1 MKESIIVAL
10 LTTIIV
16 LLDEKKSLF
25 VNAEQEENPAT
36 YSNGTGDG
44 ELGSN
49 DEIFL
54 FFIFLFFALCVSLFG
69 SFLFYVSYLD
79 DRIMKL
85 YVDEGNLVEGEVV
98 ATEFTRGVD
107 AGDAEDSIGKNF
119 NNSQKEYFVSIEYS
133 ILLSEN
139 YPIRIR
145 KQLRVL
151 KGDFFHPGKNPAG
164 GYCDPLSLN
173 CASSGGNV
181 IEPTKKPIIEIIASR
196 DSFFKS
202 FQFDHGKKLQ
212 LLVLPDHHLSA
223 LPARQ
228 VERRLST
235 RYRLFSISFVL
246 AAILIAV
253 FCFRLAAPL
262 LQQQVYGEEGSEY
275 VPSIIEQSPIYSLLI
290 NFVFAM
296 IALAPI
302 PCIHHLLHELIQQ
315 SLEGEYFEMGGEVIK
330 GGQDDS
336 SLSSRSDF
344 GYNHMD
350 LETQSTL
357 GGVYK

>member
-1 MKESIIVAL
+1 MKKPIIIAL
-10 LTTIIV
+10 LTTIV

-25 VNAEQEENPAT
+25 VNAEQEDIPAT
-36 YSNGTGDG
+36 DG

-54 FFIFLFFALCVSLFG
+54 FFIFLFFACCVSLFG
-69 SFLFYVSYLD
+69 SFLSYVSYLD
-79 DRIMKL
+79 DKIMKL

-98 ATEFTRGVD
+98 ATEFTRGAY
-107 AGDAEDSIGKNF
+107 AGDEDTGKNF
-119 NNSQKEYFVSIEYS
+119 NNVQKEYFVSVEYPF
-133 ILLSEN
+133 LLSEN

-151 KGDFFHPGKNPAG
+151 EGDFFHPGQNPTG
-164 GYCDPLSLN
+164 
-173 CASSGGNV
+173 CAPCLFNFPSGDTSGENV
-181 IEPTKKPIIEIIASR
+181 VTPTTKSRIEIIASR

-202 FQFDHGKKLQ
+202 FQFDHGKNLQ
-212 LLVLPDHHLSA
+212 LLVLPNRHLSA

-235 RYRLFSISFVL
+235 RYRLFSISFVV

-262 LQQQVYGEEGSEY
+262 LQQQVYGEEEEGRWY
-275 VPSIIEQSPIYSLLI
+275 IPSIIATQSPLNFLLI
-290 NFVFAM
+290 NFAFVI

-302 PCIHHLLHELIQQ
+302 PCIHYLLHELIQH
-315 SLEGEYFEMGGEVIK
+315 SLEGEYFEMGGEVIN

-344 GYNHMD
+344 AYNRMELD
-350 LETQSTL
+350 TQSTL
-357 GGVYK
+357 T